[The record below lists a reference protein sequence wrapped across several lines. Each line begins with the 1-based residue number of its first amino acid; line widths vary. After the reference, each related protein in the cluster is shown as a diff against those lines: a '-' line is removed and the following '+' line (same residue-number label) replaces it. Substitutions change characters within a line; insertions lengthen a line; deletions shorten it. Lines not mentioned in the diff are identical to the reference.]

1 MSFDLFPSIIR
12 MISALAI
19 VAGLLLLGAVV
30 FRRFVS
36 GFTPFGNKVRLIRMI
51 ATFPIGQRKFIALL
65 DVAGE
70 IFAIGVAGQQISMLC
85 KIESEEA
92 LKTIQ
97 SAQAG
102 KDSVPSFREHLDA
115 VVSRYI
121 RPARGER

>member
-19 VAGLLLLGAVV
+19 VAGLLLLGAFV

-36 GFTPFGNKVRLIRMI
+36 SFTPFGSKGRLIRMI

-85 KIESEEA
+85 KIESQDA
-92 LKTIQ
+92 LERIQ
-97 SAQAG
+97 SVQAG
-102 KDSVPSFREHLDA
+102 KESVPSFREHLEGM
-115 VVSRYI
+115 VSRYI